1 MGVLAELAADK
12 LRAGKHVRP
21 LVVAA
26 ELEVAAV
33 IQEQS
38 VEVITLHEH
47 VIELKE
53 CQTLLHSLLIALS
66 RKHTVDREMCA
77 DLPKEIHIIQVKQP
91 VSVIDHECFSVG
103 EVDKTAHL
111 DLEAIDIVLN
121 CLFCEDLS
129 QILTTGRIA
138 DHSCSASKKRDR
150 LIAGHL
156 KSLHKAQRHEMTYM
170 KAVCRRVKAD
180 IESCLSVI
188 QHIPYLIFVCD
199 LRKQASCFQFFVNLH
214 HSIS

>member
-1 MGVLAELAADK
+1 MGILAELAADK

-21 LVVAA
+21 LIVAA
-26 ELEVAAV
+26 ELEVASV
-33 IQEQS
+33 VKEKS
-38 VEVITLHEH
+38 VEVIALHEH

-66 RKHTVDREMCA
+66 REHAVDGEMCA
-77 DLPKEIHIIQVKQP
+77 DLTKEIHIIQVKQP

-103 EVDKTAHL
+103 EGNRHL
-111 DLEAIDIVLN
+111 VLPFRQGVQVGIIQRQN
-121 CLFCEDLS
+121 
-129 QILTTGRIA
+129 QA
-138 DHSCSASKKRDR
+138 ASKKRDR